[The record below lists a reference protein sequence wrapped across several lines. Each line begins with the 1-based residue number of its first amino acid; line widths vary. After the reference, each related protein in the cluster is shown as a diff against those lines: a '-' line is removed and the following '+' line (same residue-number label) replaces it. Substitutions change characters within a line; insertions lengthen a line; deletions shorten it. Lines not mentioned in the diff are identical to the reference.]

1 MVFVATV
8 LLGVDLGLGVGVG
21 FSLLLI
27 IFRTILCVA
36 SRTILCVS
44 IGSSGTI
51 LCGLV
56 EPYCAFIARELY
68 CALVVGEYMK
78 GLVEK
83 GNKCFNNLKRS
94 KIKNIFLIAQQGI

>member
-1 MVFVATV
+1 MVPKVGMYIASYLLHSVLDKRFPLLFLAT
-8 LLGVDLGLGVGVG
+8 D
-21 FSLLLI
+21 
-27 IFRTILCVA
+27 
-36 SRTILCVS
+36 
-44 IGSSGTI
+44 SGTI